1 MFVRLAFAVAANVEP
16 DILVID
22 EALAVGDA
30 VFQHRCLRRINELH
44 ERGAT
49 VLFVSHDAAAVRALC
64 SRAILLKAGSVVVDG
79 KPAEVLNVYQ
89 EIIMERERSYDAET
103 KAAREEQPIAGETLP
118 APSFA
123 YRHGDQSAEITGA
136 EL

>member
-1 MFVRLAFAVAANVEP
+1 MCVSRFAIAASVEP

-64 SRAILLKAGSVVVDG
+64 SRAILLKAGSVIADG

-89 EIIMERERSYDAET
+89 KIIMEREQTYEAET
-103 KAAREEQPIAGETLP
+103 RAIDNRNIGRGRNFAAAEFRLSARRPQ
-118 APSFA
+118 
-123 YRHGDQSAEITGA
+123 RGDNRSRTN
-136 EL
+136 